1 VNSWLKFGQCLKCT
15 CSGCDSDSHR
25 TCTSTESLW
34 LCVVEALS
42 LYAGRSDAEVE
53 INAEERTELGVT
65 SELDTP
71 VDGCIVVA
79 VCSETSAMLESNNE
93 LH

>member
-1 VNSWLKFGQCLKCT
+1 
-15 CSGCDSDSHR
+15 
-25 TCTSTESLW
+25 
-34 LCVVEALS
+34 VEPLS
-42 LYAGRSDAEVE
+42 LYAGRSDEE
-53 INAEERTELGVT
+53 IEMTAEERRELGVT

-79 VCSETSAMLESNNE
+79 VCEETSAMLESNNE